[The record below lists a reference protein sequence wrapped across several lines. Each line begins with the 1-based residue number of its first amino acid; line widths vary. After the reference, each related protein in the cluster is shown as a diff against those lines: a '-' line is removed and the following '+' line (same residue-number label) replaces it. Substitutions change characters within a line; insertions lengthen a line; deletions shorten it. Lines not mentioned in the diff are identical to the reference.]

1 MIFKNN
7 KQFKKMKAIIKTI
20 LIFNCINLNAQTDT
34 LFTRLEKIPC
44 TVKQIGTET
53 ISYSYPNEELVNTI
67 SKRDVKKIT
76 FKSGREQVF
85 NELSSYKTIHG
96 ANDYKNVTVTIS
108 SNDVNGLFQ
117 IANLTSK
124 EQAGTIFA
132 NMEKIKQKA
141 IDKLRIKAAM
151 MGANYIYYQEN
162 RTTGYSASNQGYT
175 TYLEGVAYSNIL
187 PDFNSFKKKINNKKE
202 FNTSEIITY
211 NGKSEMYDKKNFS
224 NKFEIINIQDKEGF
238 IEVEIKLNKKIEYY
252 KVISFNNETFILMK
266 SDNKKITNIKAS
278 F

>member
-1 MIFKNN
+1 
-7 KQFKKMKAIIKTI
+7 MKTLIK
-20 LIFNCINLNAQTDT
+20 LMVIFNCITLKAQTDT
-34 LFTRLEKIPC
+34 LFTRIEKIPC

-53 ISYSYPNEELVNTI
+53 ISFSYPNEELINTI
-67 SKRDVKKIT
+67 KKRDVKKII
-76 FKSGREQVF
+76 FKSGREQIF
-85 NELSSYKTIHG
+85 RELTSFKTIHG
-96 ANDYKNVTVTIS
+96 ADDYKNVTMTIS
-108 SNDVNGLFQ
+108 PNDVNGLFQ

-151 MGANYIYYQEN
+151 MGANYVYYQEN

-187 PDFNSFKKKINNKKE
+187 PDFNSFKEKIDSKKD
-202 FNTSEIITY
+202 FHTSEIISY
-211 NGKSEMYDKKNFS
+211 NGKSEIYKKKNIS
-224 NKFEIINIQDKEGF
+224 NKFEIINIEDKEGF
-238 IEVEIKLNKKIEYY
+238 IEVEIKMNKKSEYY

-266 SDNKKITNIKAS
+266 SDNKKITNLKAS